1 MIDAVQKPTLQE
13 EKMPATVI
21 LNPYANRWISGQR
34 QPELEASLQKYGLE
48 YQIKLT
54 EYPEHAVQL
63 AKEAVETGNTP
74 LIAAGGD
81 GTLSE
86 VVNGLMQATPI
97 DQYPAGP
104 IGFIPFGT
112 ANDLTD
118 MLGLPRDLDTLCT
131 IIVQGDTTTID
142 LGRVNGRF
150 FNNNSAVGLEPVIS
164 IENIRLKW
172 LKGVVRYLVAALIGI
187 FKNPTWEG
195 KIKWDGQEYSGTLAL
210 VSVGN
215 SQRTGGVFY
224 MTPNASLSDGFL
236 DFVFAPSLGRLRLF
250 QLLPKTQ
257 TGEHIHEPEVQEH
270 RTTTL
275 TIHTNTPTP
284 IQADGEVFEMG
295 TTEIIY
301 EIVPSA
307 LKVFAPKP

>member
-1 MIDAVQKPTLQE
+1 
-13 EKMPATVI
+13 MPATVI
-21 LNPYANRWISGQR
+21 LNPYANRWLSGQR
-34 QPELEASLQKYGLE
+34 QGELEASLKKSGLE
-48 YQIKLT
+48 YQIILS
-54 EYPEHAVQL
+54 EYPEHAIQL
-63 AKEAVETGNTP
+63 AKEAVESGNTP

-86 VVNGLMQATPI
+86 VINGLMQATPPGHH
-97 DQYPAGP
+97 PAGP
-104 IGFIPFGT
+104 VGFIPFGT

-118 MLGLPRDLDTLCT
+118 MLGLPRELDSLCS
-131 IIVQGDTTTID
+131 IIIEGNTTTID

-164 IENIRLKW
+164 IENIRLKR

-187 FKNPTWEG
+187 FKKPTWEG
-195 KIKWDGQEYSGTLAL
+195 EIEWDGQRYSGTITL

-224 MTPNASLSDGFL
+224 MTPNASLCDGFL
-236 DFVFAPSLGRLRLF
+236 DFVYAPALGRLRLF

-257 TGEHIHEPEVQEH
+257 TGEHIKEPEVQEH
-270 RTTTL
+270 RTRKL
-275 TIHTNTPTP
+275 TIRTKTPTP

-295 TTEIIY
+295 TTEIVY
-301 EIVPSA
+301 EVVPGA
-307 LKVFAPKP
+307 LQVFVPKP

>member
-307 LKVFAPKP
+307 LKVFAPRP

>member
-1 MIDAVQKPTLQE
+1 
-13 EKMPATVI
+13 MPATVI

-195 KIKWDGQEYSGTLAL
+195 KIKWGGQEYSGTLAL